1 MLRSLVVTISVVLS
15 VAAVVPAAAA
25 SAPLPDLVPSQ
36 FRIETTSEGGACG
49 ASFQITVKNK
59 GGADARAYIV
69 DVGVIR
75 NDVAVFSFPV
85 FVAGTA
91 ARNRTTVAGS
101 FGGVEGGV
109 FRLAFGVN
117 QFDPMEESD
126 DSNNSLLSRPFAC
139 PAPALR

>member
-15 VAAVVPAAAA
+15 VAAVVPAATA
-25 SAPLPDLVPSQ
+25 STPLPDLVPSQ
-36 FRIETTSEGGACG
+36 FRIERTSEGGACG

-59 GGADARAYIV
+59 GAADAGAYVV

-75 NDVAVFSFPV
+75 NDVELFSFPV
-85 FVAGTA
+85 FVDGTA
-91 ARNRTTVAGS
+91 ARDRTTVAGS
-101 FGGVEGGV
+101 FGVEGGV

-117 QFDPMEESD
+117 QFHPIEESD
-126 DSNNSLLSRPFAC
+126 NSNNSLLSRPFAC